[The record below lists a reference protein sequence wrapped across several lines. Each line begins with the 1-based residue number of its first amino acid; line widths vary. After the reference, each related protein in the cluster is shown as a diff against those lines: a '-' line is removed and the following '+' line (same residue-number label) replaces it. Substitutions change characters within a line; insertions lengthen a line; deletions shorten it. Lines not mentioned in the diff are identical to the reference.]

1 MRKGPNGRA
10 LRFQTSLAEIMPDT
24 SQAMGQ
30 PMGSETDATQ
40 PETHRAR
47 PATTASMQ
55 NLLAE
60 YFETKHF
67 TAPVA
72 EAHIDSPAFESGH
85 FEAARMHALSAPQ
98 SETRATTTQ
107 PESTRTPTAAF
118 SLKVAAPAVPL
129 ASEPALDTTADAIPD
144 SQDWS
149 TSARDLIDSLM
160 IENEKLREQLHAQS
174 LELREAQDMA
184 DADVLTPTLNRR
196 AFLREVGRA
205 MADCRRYGEEACLVY
220 VDMDGFKSI
229 NDTYGHGA
237 GDAALTH
244 VAELLKASTREGDAI
259 GRMGGDEFAVL
270 LRRADLKSSRIK
282 AMKLEAELA
291 LGTFEYNGLYLKCG
305 GSFGVRAFTGQATP
319 EAWLSEADAAM
330 FLVKKAVR

>member
-1 MRKGPNGRA
+1 
-10 LRFQTSLAEIMPDT
+10 MPDT

-30 PMGSETDATQ
+30 PMGSKTDDGET
-40 PETHRAR
+40 ETHCAR

-55 NLLAE
+55 SLLAQ

-67 TAPVA
+67 SAPAA
-72 EAHIDSPAFESGH
+72 EAHIDSPAFESSH
-85 FEAARMHALSAPQ
+85 FEAARVHALSAPQ
-98 SETRATTTQ
+98 SETRASSAPVDPIQ
-107 PESTRTPTAAF
+107 APAAVF
-118 SLKVAAPAVPL
+118 APLKIAAPAATVAEMPVVTAV
-129 ASEPALDTTADAIPD
+129 ASDAK
-144 SQDWS
+144 DWS
-149 TSARDLIDSLM
+149 ASARDLIDSLM
-160 IENEKLREQLHAQS
+160 IENEKLREQLHAMH

-205 MADCRRYGEEACLVY
+205 MADCRRYAEEACLIY
-220 VDMDGFKSI
+220 LDMDGFKTI

-244 VAELLKASTREGDAI
+244 VANLLKSSTREGDAV

-270 LRRADLKSSRIK
+270 LRRADLKSARIK
-282 AMKLEAELA
+282 AMKLEAELT

-305 GSFGVRAFTGQATP
+305 GSFGVRAYTGQMTA

>member
-1 MRKGPNGRA
+1 
-10 LRFQTSLAEIMPDT
+10 MPDT

-30 PMGSETDATQ
+30 PMGSDGDNASPRGDDAL
-40 PETHRAR
+40 PHRAR

-55 NLLAE
+55 NLLAQ

-67 TAPVA
+67 AAPTN
-72 EAHIDSPAFESGH
+72 EAHIDSPDFEFGH
-85 FEAARMHALSAPQ
+85 FEAARLHALSAPQ
-98 SETRATTTQ
+98 SETRAATPQ
-107 PESTRTPTAAF
+107 PGDAPAPTPAFAPMAAF
-118 SLKVAAPAVPL
+118 APMPAFTPLKVAAPPVETAAADVTPAPVPL
-129 ASEPALDTTADAIPD
+129 HEEPR
-144 SQDWS
+144 DWS
-149 TSARDLIDSLM
+149 ASARDLIDSLM
-160 IENEKLREQLHAQS
+160 IENERLREQVHALG

-205 MADCRRYGEEACLVY
+205 MADCRRYGEEACLIY
-220 VDMDGFKSI
+220 LDMDGFKSI
-229 NDTYGHGA
+229 NDTYGHSA

-244 VAELLKASTREGDAI
+244 VAELLKASTREGDAV

-270 LRRADLKSSRIK
+270 LKRADLKSSRIK

-291 LGTFEYNGLYLKCG
+291 MGTFEYNGLYLKCG
-305 GSFGVRAFTGQATP
+305 GSFGVRAYTGQATP
-319 EAWLSEADAAM
+319 EAWLSEVDAAM

>member
-1 MRKGPNGRA
+1 
-10 LRFQTSLAEIMPDT
+10 
-24 SQAMGQ
+24 
-30 PMGSETDATQ
+30 
-40 PETHRAR
+40 
-47 PATTASMQ
+47 MQ
-55 NLLAE
+55 NLLAQ

-67 TAPVA
+67 AAPTN
-72 EAHIDSPAFESGH
+72 EAHIDSPDFESGH
-85 FEAARMHALSAPQ
+85 FEAARLHALSAPQ
-98 SETRATTTQ
+98 SETRAATLQ
-107 PESTRTPTAAF
+107 PGHTSALPPAF
-118 SLKVAAPAVPL
+118 APMPAFAPLKVAMPPVEATAPAET
-129 ASEPALDTTADAIPD
+129 ASDPTVGQEE
-144 SQDWS
+144 SRDWS
-149 TSARDLIDSLM
+149 ASARDLIDSLM
-160 IENEKLREQLHAQS
+160 IENERLHEQLHAVG

-205 MADCRRYGEEACLVY
+205 MADCRRYGEEACLIY

-229 NDTYGHGA
+229 NDTYGHSA

-305 GSFGVRAFTGQATP
+305 GSFGVRAYTGQATP

>member
-1 MRKGPNGRA
+1 
-10 LRFQTSLAEIMPDT
+10 MPDT

-30 PMGSETDATQ
+30 PMGSDGDNAAQGGADSTPHQ
-40 PETHRAR
+40 AR

-55 NLLAE
+55 NLLAQ

-67 TAPVA
+67 AAPTN
-72 EAHIDSPAFESGH
+72 EAHIDSPDFESGH
-85 FEAARMHALSAPQ
+85 FEAARLHALSAPQ
-98 SETRATTTQ
+98 SETRAA
-107 PESTRTPTAAF
+107 TPQSGQTPPLPPAF
-118 SLKVAAPAVPL
+118 APMPDFMPLKVAVAPVEAAAPAEAAPD
-129 ASEPALDTTADAIPD
+129 PAAPQEE
-144 SQDWS
+144 SRDWS
-149 TSARDLIDSLM
+149 ASARDLIDSLM
-160 IENEKLREQLHAQS
+160 IENERLREQVHALG

-205 MADCRRYGEEACLVY
+205 MADCRRYGEEACLIY
-220 VDMDGFKSI
+220 LDMDGFKSI
-229 NDTYGHGA
+229 NDTYGHSA
-237 GDAALTH
+237 GDTALTH
-244 VAELLKASTREGDAI
+244 VAELLKASTREGDAV

-270 LRRADLKSSRIK
+270 LKRADLKSSRIK

-305 GSFGVRAFTGQATP
+305 GSFGVRAYTGQATP
-319 EAWLSEADAAM
+319 EAWLSEVDAAM

>member
-1 MRKGPNGRA
+1 
-10 LRFQTSLAEIMPDT
+10 MPDT
-24 SQAMGQ
+24 SQAMGH
-30 PMGSETDATQ
+30 PMGSDGEDASQ
-40 PETHRAR
+40 ASPASMPHQAG

-55 NLLAE
+55 NLLAQ

-67 TAPVA
+67 AAPTN
-72 EAHIDSPAFESGH
+72 ESHIDSPDFESGH
-85 FEAARMHALSAPQ
+85 FEAARLHALSAPQ
-98 SETRATTTQ
+98 SETRAATPPSDHTQ
-107 PESTRTPTAAF
+107 APAF
-118 SLKVAAPAVPL
+118 APMADFMPLKVAMPPVEAAAPAQAAP
-129 ASEPALDTTADAIPD
+129 EPAVQAEEPR
-144 SQDWS
+144 DWS
-149 TSARDLIDSLM
+149 ASARDLIDSLM
-160 IENEKLREQLHAQS
+160 IENERLQEQVHALG

-205 MADCRRYGEEACLVY
+205 MADCRRYGEEACLIY

-229 NDTYGHGA
+229 NDTYGHSA

-291 LGTFEYNGLYLKCG
+291 LGTFQYNGLYLKCG
-305 GSFGVRAFTGQATP
+305 GSFGVRAYTGQATP

>member
-1 MRKGPNGRA
+1 
-10 LRFQTSLAEIMPDT
+10 MPDT

-30 PMGSETDATQ
+30 PMGSETDV
-40 PETHRAR
+40 THAEAHSAR

-67 TAPVA
+67 SAPTA
-72 EAHIDSPAFESGH
+72 EAHIDSPAFESSH
-85 FEAARMHALSAPQ
+85 FEAARVHALSAPQ
-98 SETRATTTQ
+98 SETRA
-107 PESTRTPTAAF
+107 STAAPEFAVAPTGTF
-118 SLKVAAPAVPL
+118 SLKVAAPVVT
-129 ASEPALDTTADAIPD
+129 SVVEPAPEPVEAPPQTV
-144 SQDWS
+144 DWS

-160 IENEKLREQLHAQS
+160 IENEKLREQVHALG

-205 MADCRRYGEEACLVY
+205 MADCRRYGEEACLIY

-244 VAELLKASTREGDAI
+244 VADLLKSSTREGDAI

-282 AMKLEAELA
+282 AMKLEAELS

-305 GSFGVRAFTGQATP
+305 GSFGVRAFTGQSTP

>member
-1 MRKGPNGRA
+1 
-10 LRFQTSLAEIMPDT
+10 MPDT

-30 PMGSETDATQ
+30 PMGSDAEDASQ
-40 PETHRAR
+40 GGADSSSHQAR

-55 NLLAE
+55 NLLAQ

-67 TAPVA
+67 AAPTSD
-72 EAHIDSPAFESGH
+72 AHIDSPGFESGH
-85 FEAARMHALSAPQ
+85 FEAARLHTLSAAQ
-98 SETRATTTQ
+98 SETRAAAPQ
-107 PESTRTPTAAF
+107 ADHAPAPAFTPVPALTP
-118 SLKVAAPAVPL
+118 LKVAVPPVEAAAPV
-129 ASEPALDTTADAIPD
+129 DTPSGAAEQD
-144 SQDWS
+144 SPRDWS
-149 TSARDLIDSLM
+149 ASARDLIDSLM
-160 IENEKLREQLHAQS
+160 IENERLHEQLHALN

-184 DADVLTPTLNRR
+184 DADALTPTLNRR

-205 MADCRRYGEEACLVY
+205 MADCRRYGEEACLIY
-220 VDMDGFKSI
+220 LDMDGFKSI
-229 NDTYGHGA
+229 NDTYGHSA

-244 VAELLKASTREGDAI
+244 VAELLKASTREGDAL

-305 GSFGVRAFTGQATP
+305 GSFGVRAYTGQATP

>member
-1 MRKGPNGRA
+1 
-10 LRFQTSLAEIMPDT
+10 MPDT
-24 SQAMGQ
+24 SQAVGQ
-30 PMGSETDATQ
+30 PMGPETDATQ
-40 PETHRAR
+40 PEAHRAR

-67 TAPVA
+67 SAPAA
-72 EAHIDSPAFESGH
+72 EEHIDSPTFESSH
-85 FEAARMHALSAPQ
+85 FEAARVHALSAPQ
-98 SETRATTTQ
+98 SETRAVTTQ
-107 PESTRTPTAAF
+107 AGPPAPPSAAF
-118 SLKVAAPAVPL
+118 SLKVAAPALPPAIETAPDLMPAV
-129 ASEPALDTTADAIPD
+129 EPK
-144 SQDWS
+144 DWS
-149 TSARDLIDSLM
+149 ASARDLIDSLM

-205 MADCRRYGEEACLVY
+205 MADCRRYGEEACLLY

-229 NDTYGHGA
+229 NDTYGHAA
-237 GDAALTH
+237 GDTALTH
-244 VAELLKASTREGDAI
+244 VADLLKASTREGDAI

-305 GSFGVRAFTGQATP
+305 GSFGVRAFTGQPTP

>member
-1 MRKGPNGRA
+1 
-10 LRFQTSLAEIMPDT
+10 MPDT

-30 PMGSETDATQ
+30 PMGSDGDEASPRGAESAPHQ
-40 PETHRAR
+40 AR

-55 NLLAE
+55 NLLAQ

-67 TAPVA
+67 AAPA
-72 EAHIDSPAFESGH
+72 NEAHIDSPDFESGH
-85 FEAARMHALSAPQ
+85 FEAARLHALSAPQ
-98 SETRATTTQ
+98 SETRAATPQPGDAPAPPPSFATTASFA
-107 PESTRTPTAAF
+107 PMPAF
-118 SLKVAAPAVPL
+118 APLKVAMPSVEAAPAKVT
-129 ASEPALDTTADAIPD
+129 DTVTSPEE
-144 SQDWS
+144 SRDWS
-149 TSARDLIDSLM
+149 ASARDLIDSLM
-160 IENEKLREQLHAQS
+160 IENERLREQVHALG

-205 MADCRRYGEEACLVY
+205 MADCRRYGEEACLIY
-220 VDMDGFKSI
+220 LDMDGFKSI
-229 NDTYGHGA
+229 NDTYGHSA

-244 VAELLKASTREGDAI
+244 VAELLKASTREGDAV

-270 LRRADLKSSRIK
+270 LKRADLKSSRIK

-305 GSFGVRAFTGQATP
+305 GSFGVRAYTGQATP
-319 EAWLSEADAAM
+319 EAWLSEVDAAM

>member
-1 MRKGPNGRA
+1 
-10 LRFQTSLAEIMPDT
+10 MPDT

-30 PMGSETDATQ
+30 PMGSETDAGHTETQ
-40 PETHRAR
+40 SAR

-55 NLLAE
+55 SLLAQ

-67 TAPVA
+67 SAPAA
-72 EAHIDSPAFESGH
+72 EAHIDSPAFESSH
-85 FEAARMHALSAPQ
+85 FEAARVHALSAPQ
-98 SETRATTTQ
+98 SETRASGA
-107 PESTRTPTAAF
+107 P
-118 SLKVAAPAVPL
+118 AAPVQAPAAVFAPL
-129 ASEPALDTTADAIPD
+129 KIATPVAPVVEAPVVEAAVAPETK
-144 SQDWS
+144 DWS
-149 TSARDLIDSLM
+149 ASARDLIDSLM
-160 IENEKLREQLHAQS
+160 IENEKLREQVHAMH

-184 DADVLTPTLNRR
+184 DADVLTPSLNRR

-205 MADCRRYGEEACLVY
+205 MADCRRYAEEACLIY
-220 VDMDGFKSI
+220 LDMDGFKTI

-244 VAELLKASTREGDAI
+244 VADLLKASTREGDAV

-270 LRRADLKSSRIK
+270 LKRADLKSARIK
-282 AMKLEAELA
+282 AMKLEAELT

-305 GSFGVRAFTGQATP
+305 GSFGVRAYTGQATA

>member
-1 MRKGPNGRA
+1 
-10 LRFQTSLAEIMPDT
+10 MPDT

-30 PMGSETDATQ
+30 PMGSDTDATHGE
-40 PETHRAR
+40 PHSAR

-67 TAPVA
+67 SAPA
-72 EAHIDSPAFESGH
+72 SEAHIDSPAFESSH
-85 FEAARMHALSAPQ
+85 FEAARVHALSAPQ
-98 SETRATTTQ
+98 SETRATTTAHEFAVA
-107 PESTRTPTAAF
+107 PSAAF
-118 SLKVAAPAVPL
+118 SLKVAAPLVP
-129 ASEPALDTTADAIPD
+129 AAEPTPAAAPQAMPD
-144 SQDWS
+144 IQDWS
-149 TSARDLIDSLM
+149 ASARDLIDSLM
-160 IENEKLREQLHAQS
+160 IENEKLREQLHALS

-244 VAELLKASTREGDAI
+244 VADLLKASTREGDAI

-305 GSFGVRAFTGQATP
+305 GSFGVRAYTGQGTP

>member
-1 MRKGPNGRA
+1 
-10 LRFQTSLAEIMPDT
+10 MPDT

-30 PMGSETDATQ
+30 PMRPETDHAPDLA
-40 PETHRAR
+40 PEAAAHRAR

-55 NLLAE
+55 SLLAE

-67 TAPVA
+67 SAPA
-72 EAHIDSPAFESGH
+72 PDTHIDSPDFEAGH
-85 FEAARMHALSAPQ
+85 FEAARLHALSAPQ
-98 SETRATTTQ
+98 SETRAVAH
-107 PESTRTPTAAF
+107 PAP
-118 SLKVAAPAVPL
+118 VAAPAAAFVSLKVMPPVEIKVETGVET
-129 ASEPALDTTADAIPD
+129 ATETPPAAGPE
-144 SQDWS
+144 DWS
-149 TSARDLIDSLM
+149 ASARDLIDSLM
-160 IENEKLREQLHAQS
+160 VENEKLREQVHALN

-237 GDAALTH
+237 GDTALTY
-244 VAELLKASTREGDAI
+244 VADLLKSSTREGDAI

-270 LRRADLKSSRIK
+270 LRRADLKSARIK
-282 AMKLEAELA
+282 AMKLEAELS

-305 GSFGVRAFTGQATP
+305 GSFGVRAYTGQATA

>member
-1 MRKGPNGRA
+1 
-10 LRFQTSLAEIMPDT
+10 MPDT

-30 PMGSETDATQ
+30 PMGSDSDASSRVSA
-40 PETHRAR
+40 EAVTHHAR

-55 NLLAE
+55 SLLAQ

-67 TAPVA
+67 TAPTA
-72 EAHIDSPAFESGH
+72 EARIDSPALESGH
-85 FEAARMHALSAPQ
+85 FEAARLHALSTQQ
-98 SETRATTTQ
+98 SETRAV
-107 PESTRTPTAAF
+107 TAPLGSVPAPARVPAF
-118 SLKVAAPAVPL
+118 VPLKLAVPRAEAAAPAT
-129 ASEPALDTTADAIPD
+129 EPSAFEPSPGPAR
-144 SQDWS
+144 DWS
-149 TSARDLIDSLM
+149 ASARDLIDSLM
-160 IENEKLREQLHAQS
+160 IENEKLREQLHALT

-184 DADVLTPTLNRR
+184 DSDVLTPTLNRR

-205 MADCRRYGEEACLVY
+205 MADCRRYGEEACLIY
-220 VDMDGFKSI
+220 LDMDGFKTI
-229 NDTYGHGA
+229 NDTYGHSA

-244 VAELLKASTREGDAI
+244 VAELLRASTREGDAV

-270 LRRADLKSSRIK
+270 LKRADLKSARIK

-305 GSFGVRAFTGQATP
+305 GSFGVRAYTGQATA
-319 EAWLSEADAAM
+319 EAWLSEVDAAM

>member
-1 MRKGPNGRA
+1 
-10 LRFQTSLAEIMPDT
+10 MPDT

-30 PMGSETDATQ
+30 PMGPETDASH

-67 TAPVA
+67 SAPAA
-72 EAHIDSPAFESGH
+72 EAHIDSPAFESSH
-85 FEAARMHALSAPQ
+85 FEAARVHALSAPQ
-98 SETRATTTQ
+98 SETRAAAVQ
-107 PESTRTPTAAF
+107 PGPAAPPSAAF
-118 SLKVAAPAVPL
+118 SLKVAAPAITPV
-129 ASEPALDTTADAIPD
+129 AEPAPVAVAAPPADAK
-144 SQDWS
+144 DWS
-149 TSARDLIDSLM
+149 ASARDLIDSLM

-205 MADCRRYGEEACLVY
+205 MADCRRYGEEACLIY

-244 VAELLKASTREGDAI
+244 VADLLKASTREGDAI
-259 GRMGGDEFAVL
+259 GRMGGDEFSVL

-291 LGTFEYNGLYLKCG
+291 LGTFEHNGLYLKCG
-305 GSFGVRAFTGQATP
+305 GSFGVRAYTGQATA

>member
-1 MRKGPNGRA
+1 
-10 LRFQTSLAEIMPDT
+10 MPDT

-30 PMGSETDATQ
+30 PMGSEPDAAVTGGAEASPHQ
-40 PETHRAR
+40 AR

-55 NLLAE
+55 NLLAQ

-67 TAPVA
+67 SAPHTD
-72 EAHIDSPAFESGH
+72 AHIDSPTFESGP
-85 FEAARMHALSAPQ
+85 FEAARTHALSASQ
-98 SETRATTTQ
+98 SETRAA
-107 PESTRTPTAAF
+107 TPQAGPATAPVALPAF
-118 SLKVAAPAVPL
+118 APLPTFAPLKVSVPVTDP
-129 ASEPALDTTADAIPD
+129 EPAPIPIAAEP
-144 SQDWS
+144 QPDWS
-149 TSARDLIDSLM
+149 ASARDLIDSLM
-160 IENEKLREQLHAQS
+160 IENEQLREQVHAMG

-184 DADVLTPTLNRR
+184 DADALTPTLNRR

-205 MADCRRYGEEACLVY
+205 MADCRRYGEEACLIY
-220 VDMDGFKSI
+220 LDMDGFKSI
-229 NDTYGHGA
+229 NDTYGHSA

-244 VAELLKASTREGDAI
+244 VAELLRASTREGDSV

-270 LRRADLKSSRIK
+270 IKRADLKSARIK

-305 GSFGVRAFTGQATP
+305 GSFGVRAYTGQTTP

>member
-1 MRKGPNGRA
+1 
-10 LRFQTSLAEIMPDT
+10 MPDT

-30 PMGSETDATQ
+30 PMGSDGEDASQ
-40 PETHRAR
+40 ASPASMPHQAR

-55 NLLAE
+55 NLLAQ

-67 TAPVA
+67 AAPTNDS
-72 EAHIDSPAFESGH
+72 HIDSPDFESGH
-85 FEAARMHALSAPQ
+85 FEAARLHALSAPQ
-98 SETRATTTQ
+98 SETRAATQ
-107 PESTRTPTAAF
+107 PSDHTPAPTFAPMPDF
-118 SLKVAAPAVPL
+118 MPLKVAIPPVEAAAQVQAAPEPAVQ
-129 ASEPALDTTADAIPD
+129 AEEPR
-144 SQDWS
+144 DWS
-149 TSARDLIDSLM
+149 ASARDLIDSLM
-160 IENEKLREQLHAQS
+160 IENERLQEQVHALG

-205 MADCRRYGEEACLVY
+205 MADCRRYGEEACLIY

-229 NDTYGHGA
+229 NDTYGHSA

-305 GSFGVRAFTGQATP
+305 GSFGVRAHTGQATP

>member
-1 MRKGPNGRA
+1 
-10 LRFQTSLAEIMPDT
+10 MPDT

-30 PMGSETDATQ
+30 PMGPDGDNASQGSADSTPHQ
-40 PETHRAR
+40 AR

-55 NLLAE
+55 NLLAQ

-67 TAPVA
+67 AAPTN
-72 EAHIDSPAFESGH
+72 EAHIDSPDFESGH
-85 FEAARMHALSAPQ
+85 FEAARLHALSAPQ
-98 SETRATTTQ
+98 SETRATTPQ
-107 PESTRTPTAAF
+107 PGHTPAPPAF
-118 SLKVAAPAVPL
+118 APMPAFTPLRVAVPSVEAAPSAEATP
-129 ASEPALDTTADAIPD
+129 AAPQEEPR
-144 SQDWS
+144 DWS
-149 TSARDLIDSLM
+149 ASARDLIDSLM
-160 IENEKLREQLHAQS
+160 IENERLQEQVHALG

-205 MADCRRYGEEACLVY
+205 MADCRRYGEEACLIY
-220 VDMDGFKSI
+220 LDMDGFKSI
-229 NDTYGHGA
+229 NDTYGHSA

-244 VAELLKASTREGDAI
+244 VAELLKASTREGDAV

-270 LRRADLKSSRIK
+270 LKRADLKSSRIK

-305 GSFGVRAFTGQATP
+305 GSFGVRAYTGQATP
-319 EAWLSEADAAM
+319 EAWLSEVDAAM

>member
-1 MRKGPNGRA
+1 MK
-10 LRFQTSLAEIMPDT
+10 IMPDT
-24 SQAMGQ
+24 SQAVGQ
-30 PMGSETDATQ
+30 PMGPETDAMSHGGVSQGVADATPHQ
-40 PETHRAR
+40 AR

-55 NLLAE
+55 NLLAQ

-85 FEAARMHALSAPQ
+85 FEAARLHALSAPQ
-98 SETRATTTQ
+98 SETRAMASQ
-107 PESTRTPTAAF
+107 PAHAPASDNAFTP
-118 SLKVAAPAVPL
+118 LKVAVPAAEASPAPAVPPEE
-129 ASEPALDTTADAIPD
+129 SR
-144 SQDWS
+144 DWS
-149 TSARDLIDSLM
+149 ASARDLIDSLM
-160 IENEKLREQLHAQS
+160 VENERLREQLHAQS

-205 MADCRRYGEEACLVY
+205 MADCRRYGEEACLIY
-220 VDMDGFKSI
+220 LDMDGFKSI
-229 NDTYGHGA
+229 NDTYGHSA

-244 VAELLKASTREGDAI
+244 VAELLRASTREGDAL

-270 LRRADLKSSRIK
+270 LKRADLKSARIK

-305 GSFGVRAFTGQATP
+305 GSFGVRAYTGQATP

-330 FLVKKAVR
+330 FLVKKAIR